1 MQKPNSSDRE
11 QPLSTDSTANHQ
23 QNHLKFDSLASP
35 LEIMFSPLTFDTVQQ
50 RRKSAISINSTHSND
65 YLNQASDLL
74 SVDSPYEL
82 HVLLA
87 LFKILTIVYLFF

>member
-1 MQKPNSSDRE
+1 MQKPNSSGRE
-11 QPLSTDSTANHQ
+11 QPLSTDSTANPQ
-23 QNHLKFDSLASP
+23 QNHLKFDYLASP

-50 RRKSAISINSTHSND
+50 RRNSIKSTHSND

-87 LFKILTIVYLFF
+87 LFKF